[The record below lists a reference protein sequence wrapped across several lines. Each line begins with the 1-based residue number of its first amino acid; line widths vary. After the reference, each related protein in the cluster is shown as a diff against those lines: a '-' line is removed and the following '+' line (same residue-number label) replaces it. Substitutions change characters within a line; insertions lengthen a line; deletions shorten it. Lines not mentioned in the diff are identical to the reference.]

1 MIEVFI
7 GILLMTL
14 AMNLS
19 LYLQTKIIAF
29 EMEQVE
35 LRLASKQYRS
45 AIWLEE
51 RIQKKRIYLDL
62 LEEKVKDTNKNSF
75 NFMEYIESLLSLSN
89 EQVAIQTLR
98 INAENSTIEMEG
110 TTLGQQVFFDYFKR
124 LQKSYSLYETYFYLE
139 AIKENEPIT
148 FYISIYP
155 REEETLVD
163 EEDGL

>member
-1 MIEVFI
+1 MLEVFI

-35 LRLASKQYRS
+35 LRLASEQYRS
-45 AIWLEE
+45 ATQLEE
-51 RIQKKRIYLDL
+51 RIQEKRVYLDL
-62 LEEKVKDTNKNSF
+62 LEGKVKDTNENSF
-75 NFMEYIESLLSLSN
+75 DFIAYIESLLSLSN
-89 EQVAIQTLR
+89 EQVVIQTLR

-110 TTLGQQVFFDYFKR
+110 TTLGHREFFDYFKR

-139 AIKENEPIT
+139 PIKENEPVT

-155 REEETLVD
+155 REEELLID
-163 EEDGL
+163 EEGGV